1 MKTMRVQIV
10 VFDGFDELDALAP
23 LEVLRRAA
31 EMGADMTVALVT
43 LAPRDDEVT
52 AAFGLRLRP
61 DAALDLDA
69 PPDLLLVPG
78 GGWNAG
84 GATGV
89 RAEIARGELP
99 AAIARLHA
107 RGTLIATVCTG
118 ALLAAAAGITAG
130 RHVTT
135 HAAALDALRESDAEV
150 PAARVVDDGDL
161 ISSGGVT
168 SGLDLALWLVERFFG
183 PRLAVTIE
191 RRMEYERRGSVW
203 RER

>member
-1 MKTMRVQIV
+1 MRMQILL
-10 VFDGFDELDALAP
+10 FDGFDELDALAP

-31 EMGADMTVALVT
+31 ELGADLRVELVT
-43 LAPRDDEVT
+43 LAPRDEVT
-52 AAFGLRLRP
+52 AAYGLRLRS
-61 DAALDLDA
+61 DGALDPNS

-84 GATGV
+84 GQTGV

-99 AAIARLHA
+99 ATIGRLHGG
-107 RGTLIATVCTG
+107 GTLIATVCTG
-118 ALLAAAAGITAG
+118 AMLAAAAGLTAG

-135 HAAALDALRESDAEV
+135 HAAALDALRASGAET

-161 ISSGGVT
+161 ISAGGVT

-183 PRLAVTIE
+183 APLVVAIE
-191 RRMEYERRGSVW
+191 QRMEYERRGSVW
-203 RER
+203 REP